1 MTIEELNKHINSL
14 EKNPKIL
21 RRLYFIIVTNLT
33 FLTNGNRG
41 ERFSLVIF
49 ENMFVTVMKKTRLF
63 TKSMVFDY
71 KFRYGGHS
79 VTIAAEMAGTSHNTG
94 YDWQRRWNKEG
105 YDGLKPKFGGGKPSK
120 LSDEQKKD
128 LVVKLKE
135 KNNWTTQEVQKLIEN
150 EYDVEYSSKQIIV
163 ILRQFGMKYGKP
175 YPQDYRRPENAEDNL
190 KKNLEP

>member
-1 MTIEELNKHINSL
+1 MTKTEQIHIVKHMTIEELNKHINSL

-21 RRLYFIIVTNLT
+21 RRLYFI
-33 FLTNGNRG
+33 
-41 ERFSLVIF
+41 
-49 ENMFVTVMKKTRLF
+49 
-63 TKSMVFDY
+63 

-135 KNNWTTQEVQKLIEN
+135 KNNWTTQEVQNLIEN
-150 EYDVEYSSKQIIV
+150 EYDVVYSSKQIIV